1 MFRGVFVV
9 ATTAYKKGKIESMK
23 TALLALLLFTVL
35 PVQAGVNKDLRQGSK
50 LYQKGKYGE
59 AYSKFEQALREDPQ
73 NPAAS
78 FGAGAAAYY
87 LKEYDQAAQ
96 AFSDTANQ
104 PGKLQQDAWFNLGN
118 TYYRAR
124 NKEKAIASYKQ
135 AILQN
140 PRDKE
145 ALHNLQLL
153 LREQQNQQNKQ
164 DQNQQNQNQDSKNQD
179 QQDQQNKGQ
188 APEQSQSRQQDP
200 TPQESQ
206 EQRAKQ
212 AADRVLQMARDSE
225 YKKPNQPGQ
234 AQPEESVEK
243 DW

>member
-1 MFRGVFVV
+1 
-9 ATTAYKKGKIESMK
+9 MK
-23 TALLALLLFTVL
+23 TAFLALLLFTVL
-35 PVQAGVNKDLRQGSK
+35 PAQAGVNKDLRQGSK

-59 AYSKFEQALREDPQ
+59 AYSKFEQALREDPK

-96 AFSDTANQ
+96 AFTDAANQ

-124 NKEKAIASYKQ
+124 YKEKAIASYKQ

-153 LREQQNQQNKQ
+153 LREQQNQQNKN

-179 QQDQQNKGQ
+179 QQNQQNKGQ
-188 APEQSQSRQQDP
+188 APQESQSQQQQSQNQ
-200 TPQESQ
+200 QESQ

-225 YKKPNQPGQ
+225 YKKPNQSGP
-234 AQPEESVEK
+234 AQQEESVEK